1 MGSHSAEAAR
11 VTITQNDSRYKH
23 SHLGER
29 CSICLALLAT
39 VLVPVFFLAVNMYSP
54 QYVPVRPWVWAA
66 PGILC
71 ILYLFAQFWALLT
84 SAGSSDDIGM
94 MDTVV
99 SLLAALS
106 CFGTLTAMIILS
118 LLDKYHL
125 GAFQAMTIITISI
138 ATFGELIFTA
148 WVRFLVN
155 RRYFA
160 SVGAR

>member
-1 MGSHSAEAAR
+1 
-11 VTITQNDSRYKH
+11 
-23 SHLGER
+23 
-29 CSICLALLAT
+29 
-39 VLVPVFFLAVNMYSP
+39 
-54 QYVPVRPWVWAA
+54 
-66 PGILC
+66 
-71 ILYLFAQFWALLT
+71 
-84 SAGSSDDIGM
+84 M

-155 RRYFA
+155 RRFFA
-160 SVGAR
+160 TVGAQ